1 MAFDEK
7 ITEIMRNIGIAEN
20 TLMAVQLELDAYE
33 ARATAAEAKVAVLL
47 PVLDALIQHEASSF
61 FGPEGEKHKRASYR
75 GVIRKAKKARAALET
90 DNG

>member
-1 MAFDEK
+1 MTFDEK

-33 ARATAAEAKVAVLL
+33 ARATAAEAENAKLREA
-47 PVLDALIQHEASSF
+47 LDKIAGRPGEGVEYIPDHGDETCSEARHMELI
-61 FGPEGEKHKRASYR
+61 
-75 GVIRKAKKARAALET
+75 ARAALET